1 MCRLSAFFGAPI
13 CAADLVTRPCRSIIT
28 QSFDARERMTGDA
41 STPGYL
47 NGDGFGLGWYSD
59 DPADTTPCVYR
70 QARPA
75 WNDPNLGP
83 IAEKVYTPVLFAHVR
98 AASPGLDVSETTCHP
113 FRCGR
118 YLWMHNGGLG
128 NFAKA
133 RRKVL
138 GTLSDDAF
146 DFAVSNGSSDTA
158 LCFAIFLNLIEDKM
172 AKGSPDKLRQC
183 LEQTIMILDKTLR
196 DVGATETSLLN
207 FVVSD
212 GDSLVASRYVINL
225 QNDKAE
231 AASLYYASGNSY
243 QSDGTAPGNYEMK
256 HTDRRPSLA
265 IISSEPLTE
274 RRADWVA
281 VPRNSSIVITKS
293 IHILVSPIN
302 NHPDPHISRILLNLS
317 ESESSERRNGC
328 RAQTE
333 RITENKSA
341 SKKGGQGS
349 DNPSSSGSLY
359 SIGSTVRSTIT
370 VPGRTVLCCVVM
382 EPFLCSGMD
391 DGTIHVWN
399 MEDSILAE
407 VLRTGRRPVLAMLTV
422 SEASILISATSASTV
437 TVYRMSP
444 EKHFE
449 ASFVV
454 CCEGKG
460 DILSLTRIGR
470 KVFAGSSDA
479 KVRCVI
485 EDVFASDRP
494 KPIENGTMDESRSD
508 GSSCLG
514 DITVNSAN
522 DFPSTCPVATH
533 YGYVFA
539 VTSCVQG
546 RFLCT
551 GSGDGLLR
559 VWNVANEKCVQKRDD
574 HAGAILALVT
584 YEVQYGTM
592 LFSGSGDCSVKVWVW
607 DGDNGFICKRTLRK
621 HKDEVVFLTLF
632 GDKLVSGSADGT
644 ICVWYA
650 ESLALICQ
658 YRDNTL
664 KAGAVSLRYNL
675 LFSASD
681 EGAIYIRD
689 ILLTERD
696 LDRRDPL
703 SSNISEGPRMT
714 EERKVGPTAHER
726 DEDTAESLGEHDTG
740 NSKED
745 AHSTGNHANPAN
757 PVDCIVSE
765 VHEDADAAETLVPGV
780 TNEMVLAPPMS
791 PITGGG
797 KTRTQLLSTLLTEKE
812 GATGAD
818 LSLIDNIAKFPRTGH
833 AWDGEETASEI
844 STQAI
849 ERRLMQDALAR
860 FVSFPTVSGAEE
872 HGEDCW
878 QGARYIGMFLE
889 GLGASVKYVSTTA
902 TKSSQRERERNSNQS
917 SSQTSKQQAF
927 SGSNPIVLARFA
939 SANSSA
945 KTLTFYG
952 HYDVMPVDSHWKT
965 APWSL
970 TSIDGYFY
978 GRGATDN
985 KGPII
990 AMVFAIKKLLEDSAE
1005 GLNCNLILILQGEG
1019 ETSNAGFKDCIKSHL
1034 HWFESTSLILTSNSY
1049 WLGEEKP
1056 CITYGFRGLIELQ
1069 VSVTGGSRNLHSG
1082 VDGGAIFEPMNDLI
1096 TILGTM
1102 VDASGVVCVPGFYD
1116 DVRPLTNADKKRL
1129 KDVDFTVEE
1138 YHNGTGVERFT
1149 SENGAELLE
1158 SRWRKPS
1165 VSITSIETSNVSG
1178 FYSVVP
1184 RRAQAKISIRF
1195 VPDQDPSKIER
1206 AVAAHLEFELRKR
1219 RSPNTLAV
1227 HYVNKGDWWLGDP
1240 SCPQIQIAE
1249 SAVRSVW
1256 GVTPEYVCEGGS
1268 MPLFSF
1274 LVKSLDAPLVQV
1286 PLGQS
1291 SDGAHLPNERIRS
1304 INLFR
1309 GKEVLQRIIQKFAE
1323 SDV

>member
-59 DPADTTPCVYR
+59 NPADTTPCVYR

-113 FRCGR
+113 FRWGR

-128 NFAKA
+128 NFAKT
-133 RRKVL
+133 RRKLL
-138 GTLSDDAF
+138 GTLSEDAF

-158 LCFAIFLNLIEDKM
+158 LCFAVFLNLIEDRM
-172 AKGSPDKLRQC
+172 AKGTPEKLRQC

-225 QNDKAE
+225 QNDKAK

-274 RRADWVA
+274 CRADWVT

-293 IHILVSPIN
+293 IHILISPIN

-317 ESESSERRNGC
+317 ESQCSDRKNGS
-328 RAQTE
+328 RAQTS
-333 RITENKSA
+333 RMKKVT
-341 SKKGGQGS
+341 SKKDERGS
-349 DNPSSSGSLY
+349 DIPSNSGSLY
-359 SIGSTVRSTIT
+359 SIRSTVRSTIT
-370 VPGRTVLCCVVM
+370 IPGRTVLCCAVM
-382 EPFLCSGMD
+382 EPLLCSGMD

-407 VLRTGRRPVLAMLTV
+407 VLRTGKNPVLAMLAV
-422 SEASILISATSASTV
+422 SEAGILISATSASTV

-444 EKHFE
+444 EKRFE

-460 DILSLTRIGR
+460 DILSLTKIGR

-485 EDVFASDRP
+485 EDVFASDGP
-494 KPIENGTMDESRSD
+494 MPTEGVASDESCSD
-508 GSSCLG
+508 GSSSLA
-514 DITVNSAN
+514 DIKTVYSAKN
-522 DFPSTCPVATH
+522 FPSSFPVATH

-559 VWNVANEKCVQKRDD
+559 VWNVASEKCVQKRDD

-584 YEVQYGTM
+584 YEMLYGTM

-644 ICVWYA
+644 ICVWCA

-664 KAGAVSLRYNL
+664 KAGAVSLHYNL
-675 LFSASD
+675 LFTASD

-703 SSNISEGPRMT
+703 SRNMSGVPRMI
-714 EERKVGPTAHER
+714 EGRKVGPTVRKR
-726 DEDTAESLGEHDTG
+726 DEDTAENDGEHDTG
-740 NSKED
+740 HSEND
-745 AHSTGNHANPAN
+745 THSTRHHANAAN

-765 VHEDADAAETLVPGV
+765 VHEDADEAETLVPGV

-791 PITGGG
+791 PRTGCA

-812 GATGAD
+812 GATGSE
-818 LSLIDNIAKFPRTGH
+818 LSLIDSIGKLPRTGH
-833 AWDGEETASEI
+833 AWDGEGTASKF

-849 ERRLMQDALAR
+849 ERRLMQNALAR
-860 FVSFPTVSGAEE
+860 FLSFPTVSGAEE
-872 HGEDCW
+872 HGEGCW
-878 QGARYIGMFLE
+878 QGARYIGTFLE
-889 GLGASVKYVSTTA
+889 GLGASVKYVSTAA
-902 TKSSQRERERNSNQS
+902 TKSSQRERERNDNHP
-917 SSQTSKQQAF
+917 SSQTSKQQAV

-939 SANSSA
+939 SANPCA

-965 APWSL
+965 DPWSL

-990 AMVFAIKKLLEDSAE
+990 AMIFAIKKLLEDSAE
-1005 GLNCNLILILQGEG
+1005 GLNCNLVLILQGEG
-1019 ETSNAGFKDCIKSHL
+1019 ETSNAGFKDCVNSHL

-1056 CITYGFRGLIELQ
+1056 CITYSFRGLIELQ

-1096 TILGTM
+1096 SILGTL

-1116 DVRPLTNADKKRL
+1116 DVRPLTSAEKKLL
-1129 KDVDFTVEE
+1129 KDVDFNVEE
-1138 YHNGTGVERFT
+1138 YRNRTGVQRFT
-1149 SENGAELLE
+1149 SENGTELLE

-1165 VSITSIETSNVSG
+1165 VSITSVETTNVSG

-1184 RRAQAKISIRF
+1184 RRAQAKMSIRF
-1195 VPDQDPSKIER
+1195 VPDQDPSKIEK
-1206 AVAAHLEFELRKR
+1206 AVATHLEFELRKR
-1219 RSPNTLAV
+1219 RSPNTLEV

-1240 SCPQIQIAE
+1240 SCPQFQIAE
-1249 SAVRSVW
+1249 CAVRSVW

-1274 LVKSLDAPLVQV
+1274 LVKSLEAPLVQV